1 MEKLKTERLH
11 SLDSLRAIMMMLGLV
26 LHSAATYSIDVGDWP
41 INDPKAMSYSNDF
54 IVGLIHSFRM
64 PIFFLIAGFFGS
76 MLFYEKTPLKM
87 IKNRISRVVYP
98 FLVFLILLW
107 PLMLLTF
114 GYTKSVFAGSH
125 DPFAEVVSIFS
136 SPFAFIP
143 RHTIHL
149 WFLYYLIIITILT
162 VLIAFQM
169 KMFPRVRKEIIKI
182 FKWMIQNPIRRL
194 AFFPTL
200 IFALYFVSEITEVE
214 TAPFFFLNPISL
226 IFYFVFYLIG
236 WLLFKSKDVLPSF
249 KTADWWC
256 AFIGTGLFIT
266 FFFYRDELNEIPLML
281 ISALMIWSF
290 VFGITGLFI
299 RYGSNY
305 SSKMRYI
312 SDASYWVYLVHLPLT
327 GIIPALIMDLTIP
340 ASFKCLL
347 VFAITTL
354 ICFVT
359 YHYFV
364 RTTFVGKFLN
374 GRKY

>member
-1 MEKLKTERLH
+1 
-11 SLDSLRAIMMMLGLV
+11 MMMLGLV
-26 LHSAATYSIDVGDWP
+26 LHSAATYSIAVGDWP

-125 DPFAEVVSIFS
+125 DPFAAVTKIFS

-143 RHTIHL
+143 RHTFHL

-162 VLIAFQM
+162 VLIALQM
-169 KMFPRVRKEIIKI
+169 KMFPRVRKEIIKK

-200 IFALYFVSEITEVE
+200 IFALYFVSEVTEVE
-214 TAPFFFLNPISL
+214 TVPFFFPNPISL

-236 WLLFKSKDVLPSF
+236 WVLFKSKDVLASF

-256 AFIGTGLFIT
+256 AFIGTGLFST
-266 FFFYRDELNEIPLML
+266 SFFYRDELNEIPLML

-312 SDASYWVYLVHLPLT
+312 SDASYWVYLIHLPLT
-327 GIIPALIMDLTIP
+327 GIIPALIVDLNIP
-340 ASFKCLL
+340 GSLKFLI
-347 VFAITTL
+347 VFVITTL

-364 RTTFVGKFLN
+364 RSSFIGKFLN